1 MRFNDITKAIK
12 KRLAVG
18 TGLPI
23 YSENA
28 KQFAKQPCI
37 FVRLVEPKI
46 VHCMND
52 EKYHVETLYQI
63 TFITS
68 ENEEKENKV
77 IAEMAHT
84 LFFLMQYIEI
94 EGKLFRGTDITPEKT
109 DEGILVMS
117 VSYDFYAQLADKE
130 KDTALM
136 ENLKIEVNANG
147 KA

>member
-12 KRLAVG
+12 KRLAAG

-28 KQFAKQPCI
+28 QQFAKQPCI

-52 EKYHVETLYQI
+52 EKYRVETLYQI

-68 ENEEKENKV
+68 EKEEKSNKE
-77 IAEMAHT
+77 IAEMAHK

-94 EGKLFRGTDITPEKT
+94 EGKLFRGTDIAPEKT
-109 DEGILVMS
+109 DEGILVMT
-117 VSYDFYAQLADKE
+117 VSYDFYAQIDDKE
-130 KDTALM
+130 IDAELM
-136 ENLKIEVNANG
+136 ENLKIEVNAYG